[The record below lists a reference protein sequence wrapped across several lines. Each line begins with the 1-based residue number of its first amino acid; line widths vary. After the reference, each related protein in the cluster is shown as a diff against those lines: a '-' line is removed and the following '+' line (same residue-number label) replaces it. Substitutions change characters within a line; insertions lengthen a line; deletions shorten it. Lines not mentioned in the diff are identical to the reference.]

1 MQINHGRYLEEGRNC
16 MSLPTDYPSNSDV
29 VISTK
34 HQSMPELK
42 PVKNVTSSV
51 DSGISAGTSTSS
63 DVSMDSARSDYR
75 RLQSYHRPD
84 CVTSGTIPR
93 SSAMR
98 DGPRGRGPRETAK
111 GVILGQSGAEADPN
125 EGTSGGTRQPPPK
138 KKKPKRN
145 PKKKK

>member
-1 MQINHGRYLEEGRNC
+1 
-16 MSLPTDYPSNSDV
+16 
-29 VISTK
+29 
-34 HQSMPELK
+34 MPELDQK

-63 DVSMDSARSDYR
+63 DVSMDSARPDYR
-75 RLQSYHRPD
+75 RPQIYHRHD
-84 CVTSGTIPR
+84 GGAIPR

-98 DGPRGRGPRETAK
+98 DGPRGIAPRETAK
-111 GVILGQSGAEADPN
+111 GVVLGPSGAETDHN
-125 EGTSGGTRQPPPK
+125 EGTSSGARQPPPK

>member
-1 MQINHGRYLEEGRNC
+1 
-16 MSLPTDYPSNSDV
+16 MSLPPDHPSNTN
-29 VISTK
+29 VITTK
-34 HQSMPELK
+34 YQSMPELNLK
-42 PVKNVTSSV
+42 PVKNMASSV

-75 RLQSYHRPD
+75 RLQTYHRPD
-84 CVTSGTIPR
+84 GGTIPR

-98 DGPRGRGPRETAK
+98 DGPRGVGPRETSK
-111 GVILGQSGAEADPN
+111 DVVLGQSGAEADLN
-125 EGTSGGTRQPPPK
+125 EGTSNGTRQPPPK